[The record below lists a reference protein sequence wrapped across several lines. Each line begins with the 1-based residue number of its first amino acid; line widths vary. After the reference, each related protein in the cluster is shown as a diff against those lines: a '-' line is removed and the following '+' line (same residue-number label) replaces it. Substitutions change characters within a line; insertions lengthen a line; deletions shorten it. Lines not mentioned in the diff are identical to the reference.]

1 MESRIKGLR
10 TLLIIGTVIVFL
22 AGFAFLFASSIS
34 PIIRTCTMI
43 VISIVLMGLSLYEE
57 NTLKF
62 KSDSIVSYIIGNVGI
77 MVAYISTYVNDLLSG
92 LFNLANDDFLLF
104 VSLFFVL
111 LGLLLL
117 VSIVKYK
124 LYKLLELVVF
134 AYIIALGFF
143 LTSIN
148 VDEYLVV
155 SIILGLVFIKN
166 LIKMSNFSEWIS
178 LVFTFLSLFFIGNN
192 NVLFAYIIGTIG
204 IANMFVVLFKD
215 KSIQMV
221 PIILMSLITINMFV
235 GVSLDV
241 SIVLTAGLLSLI
253 EMAVNKFNLIDSK
266 IRVFDKAV
274 FVVSFLFIVS
284 MATTNNVYCN
294 CILPLILLGSG
305 LINKY
310 VLKDPYEKYVLPFK
324 LFYCIDQLTL
334 FIPYD
339 GMEYVGPALICI
351 SMLVAYMLTKSAAVK
366 RIYMVLIFLSNV
378 VLMLDNGS
386 NLILSIILMIL
397 SLISFYVIYVS
408 DSKIEKGLSAY
419 FIFMSAVILAIMSQ
433 ADNLFLL
440 ISAICYAIYLAI
452 TKKNK
457 VIFGASL
464 IMFLVASSYY
474 TLNIIDVESIA
485 TLIIEML
492 ILCGILLFGF
502 VCVTEEKNQVL
513 FLSLAVM
520 AQIIITII
528 MHYGLIL
535 RIFALIEA
543 LGLIIYSINKN
554 KHTLPYIGGI
564 VLTALSLLHIMA
576 SFDNLPIALYLIIIG
591 LIIIIS
597 APIAINGYMKKMEQ
611 IKIEEAK
618 KPKPKKTVK
627 YCSEC
632 GTKADDTDK
641 FCGKCGNKI
650 K

>member
-92 LFNLANDDFLLF
+92 LFNLTNNDFLLF

-111 LGLLLL
+111 LGLLLI
-117 VSIVKYK
+117 VTMVKYK
-124 LYKLLELVVF
+124 LYKLLELVIVSF
-134 AYIIALGFF
+134 IIALGFF

-148 VDEYLVV
+148 VDEYVIVAVV
-155 SIILGLVFIKN
+155 LGLVLVKN
-166 LIKMSNFSEWIS
+166 IIKMSDFSEWIS
-178 LVFTFLSLFFIGNN
+178 LVFTFLSLFFINNN
-192 NVLFAYIIGTIG
+192 NVLFAYIIGAIG

-215 KSIQMV
+215 KNIQMV
-221 PIILMSLITINMFV
+221 PIILMALITINMFV
-235 GVSLDV
+235 GVSLDI
-241 SIVLTAGLLSLI
+241 SIVLTAGLLAII
-253 EMAVNKFNLIDSK
+253 EMTVNKFNLIDGK
-266 IRVFDKAV
+266 IRAFDKAV
-274 FVVSFLFIVS
+274 FVVTFLFIVS
-284 MATTNNVYCN
+284 LATTNNVYCN

-305 LINKY
+305 LVNKY
-310 VLKDPYEKYVLPFK
+310 VFKDPYEKYVLPFK

-334 FIPYD
+334 YIPYD
-339 GMEYVGPALICI
+339 GMEYVAPAILCV
-351 SMLVAYMLTKSAAVK
+351 SLLVAYMFSKEDVIK
-366 RIYMVLIFLSNV
+366 RIYMVIIFLTDII
-378 VLMLDNGS
+378 LMLDNGS

-397 SLISFYVIYVS
+397 SLISFYGIYVS
-408 DSKIEKGLSAY
+408 DKKLEIGLSIY
-419 FIFMSAVILAIMSQ
+419 FIFMSAVILGNMANVG
-433 ADNLFLL
+433 NLFLL
-440 ISAICYAIYLAI
+440 ISAICYAIYLGI

-457 VIFGASL
+457 VIFGTSL
-464 IMFLVASSYY
+464 IMFLAAASYY

-485 TLIIEML
+485 ALVIEML
-492 ILCGILLFGF
+492 GLCGILLFGF
-502 VCVTEEKNQVL
+502 VCMTEEKHQIIFV
-513 FLSLAVM
+513 SCAVM
-520 AQIIITII
+520 AQILLT
-528 MHYGLIL
+528 MLLHFGLIV

-543 LGLIIYSINKN
+543 LGLIIYSINKD

-564 VLTALSLLHIMA
+564 VLTALALLHVMS
-576 SFDNLPIALYLIIIG
+576 SFDNLPTALYLIIIG

-597 APIAINGYMKKMEQ
+597 VPIAINSYMKKMEQ
-611 IKIEEAK
+611 IRLEEAK
-618 KPKPKKTVK
+618 KPKPKITVSF
-627 YCSEC
+627 CSEC
-632 GTKADDTDK
+632 GNKLAAADK